1 MIFDYERD
9 FAQQKNFMQKGAAF
23 LKLFQSQCDKHSIT
37 QL

>member
-1 MIFDYERD
+1 MIFDFERD
-9 FAQQKNFMQKGAAF
+9 FAQQKSFMQKGAAF